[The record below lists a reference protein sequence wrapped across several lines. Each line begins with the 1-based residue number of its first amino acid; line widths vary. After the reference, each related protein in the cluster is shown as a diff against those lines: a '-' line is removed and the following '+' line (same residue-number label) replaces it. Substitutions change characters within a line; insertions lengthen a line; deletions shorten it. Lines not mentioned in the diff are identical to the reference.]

1 MNKDA
6 FMDYFFGRKEE
17 TNGYSRLEGVWIEAD
32 TLEFAIYKFAYA
44 EDDIYKYLSDYSLS
58 EYNYDLRKYVLKDGC
73 YDKAEINIYAKTN
86 KDSESEL
93 VKTIKISE
101 LENFNF
107 DDIEKKLASKG
118 QKADSQEIALVKE
131 DTIKIYAENLPQEFK
146 EGKIKTV
153 KDFNNCRTEI
163 EKKMLELEKQ
173 KQELE
178 SQIAEMEKWLK
189 GKYRVICA
197 YETYLGTKEEIVE
210 LIGEGKTSN
219 EPIHLYQAVRFMDEE
234 YGIVNLEKIT
244 ETTYVEMDAFDYK
257 NIDLFDKW
265 ITENYKMFI
274 PSERGIVMWRIKRL
288 RKDYGDTWENMV
300 CNGYNANCYFL
311 IRNGERLYRI
321 FSDVAS
327 KDDTMFPTEQQSLIA
342 GRKWSTSKEFDQES
356 FMENTLPWKYIL
368 VAIQGILDRTNIL
381 GTDCQFKTNLI
392 CGLFDKEKIVLVRD
406 KERKDL
412 IGDDTMP
419 SWSNYLKEN
428 RNKTKIG
435 DRIIITDLWG
445 SKNYYVGHTD
455 DISFICD
462 HNIGWRRRWVGI
474 PNRSKVYEIKD
485 YDEKKD
491 KYKILYFEERW
502 FDDIKKKR
510 TAIWLDK
517 TEFFNLS
524 QTTEKDL
531 KYYLNDRREREN
543 YLDMLPKVKLAY
555 KYFKTKAYEREDY
568 FKEHFAEE

>member
-1 MNKDA
+1 
-6 FMDYFFGRKEE
+6 MDYFFGRKEE

-32 TLEFAIYKFAYA
+32 TLEFAIYKFAYT

-58 EYNYDLRKYVLKDGC
+58 EYNYELRKYVLKDGC
-73 YDKAEINIYAKTN
+73 YDKAEINIYTKTG
-86 KDSESEL
+86 KDSELEL

-107 DDIEKKLASKG
+107 DDIEKKLSSKG

-131 DTIKIYAENLPQEFK
+131 DTVKVYAENLPQEFK

-153 KDFNNCRTEI
+153 KDFNNCRTEL

-173 KQELE
+173 KQELK

-234 YGIVNLEKIT
+234 YGIVNLEKIK

-274 PSERGIVMWRIKRL
+274 PAERGIVMWRIRRL
-288 RKDYGDTWENMV
+288 KKDYGDTWENMV

-311 IRNGERLYRI
+311 IRNGERLYRV
-321 FSDVAS
+321 FSDVSS
-327 KDDTMFPTEQQSLIA
+327 KDDTMFPTEQQSLAA

-392 CGLFDKEKIVLVRD
+392 CGLFDKDKIVLVRD

-412 IGDDTMP
+412 IGDGTMP
-419 SWSNYLKEN
+419 SWHDYLKEN

-445 SKNYYVGHTD
+445 SKNSYIGSTD

-462 HNIGWRRRWVGI
+462 HDMGWRRKWVGI
-474 PNRSKVYEIKD
+474 PKRNKVYEIKD
-485 YDEKKD
+485 YNEKKD
-491 KYKILYFEERW
+491 KYKILYFEEMW
-502 FDDIKKKR
+502 CDDVKKKR

-568 FKEHFAEE
+568 FKEHFAE

>member
-1 MNKDA
+1 
-6 FMDYFFGRKEE
+6 MDYFFGRKEE

-58 EYNYDLRKYVLKDGC
+58 EYNYELRKYVLKDGC
-73 YDKAEINIYAKTN
+73 YDKAEINIYTKTG
-86 KDSESEL
+86 KDSELEL

-107 DDIEKKLASKG
+107 DDVEKKLSSKG

-131 DTIKIYAENLPQEFK
+131 DTVKVYAENLPQEFK

-153 KDFNNCRTEI
+153 KDFNNCRTEL
-163 EKKMLELEKQ
+163 EKKILELEKQ

-178 SQIAEMEKWLK
+178 SQITEMEKWLK

-234 YGIVNLEKIT
+234 YGIVNLEKIK

-274 PSERGIVMWRIKRL
+274 PSERGIVMWRIRRL
-288 RKDYGDTWENMV
+288 NKDYGDTWENMV

-321 FSDVAS
+321 FSDVSS
-327 KDDTMFPTEQQSLIA
+327 KEDTMFPTKEQNIQA

-419 SWSNYLKEN
+419 SWYDYLKEN

-445 SKNYYVGHTD
+445 SKNYYIGHTD

-474 PNRSKVYEIKD
+474 PDRSKVYEIKD

-502 FDDIKKKR
+502 SDDIKKKR
-510 TAIWLDK
+510 TAIWLNKD
-517 TEFFNLS
+517 EFFNIS

-543 YLDMLPKVKLAY
+543 YLDMLPKIKLAY

-568 FKEHFAEE
+568 FREHFADD

>member
-1 MNKDA
+1 
-6 FMDYFFGRKEE
+6 MDYFFGRKEE

-58 EYNYDLRKYVLKDGC
+58 EYNYELSKYVLKDGC

-86 KDSESEL
+86 KDSKPKF
-93 VKTIKISE
+93 VKTVKISE

-118 QKADSQEIALVKE
+118 QKADSQEIALLKE
-131 DTIKIYAENLPQEFK
+131 DTVKVYAENLPQEFK

-153 KDFNNCRTEI
+153 KDFNNCRTEL

-173 KQELE
+173 KQELK

-210 LIGEGKTSN
+210 LIGKGKTSN

-311 IRNGERLYRI
+311 IRNGERLYRV
-321 FSDVAS
+321 FSDVSS
-327 KDDTMFPTEQQSLIA
+327 KDDTMFPTKEQNIQA

-381 GTDCQFKTNLI
+381 GTDCQFKTNLL

-412 IGDDTMP
+412 IGDNTMP

-445 SKNYYVGHTD
+445 SKNYYIGHTD

-524 QTTEKDL
+524 QTTEEDL

-568 FKEHFAEE
+568 FKEHFAE

>member
-1 MNKDA
+1 
-6 FMDYFFGRKEE
+6 MDYFFGRKEE

-58 EYNYDLRKYVLKDGC
+58 EYNYELRKYVLKDGC
-73 YDKAEINIYAKTN
+73 YDKAEINIYAKTD

-107 DDIEKKLASKG
+107 DDVEKKLSSKG

-131 DTIKIYAENLPQEFK
+131 DTVKIYAENLPQEFK

-153 KDFNNCRTEI
+153 KDFNNCRTEL
-163 EKKMLELEKQ
+163 EKKILELEKQ

-178 SQIAEMEKWLK
+178 SQITEMEKWLK

-234 YGIVNLEKIT
+234 YGIVNLEKIK

-274 PSERGIVMWRIKRL
+274 PSERGIVMWRIRRL
-288 RKDYGDTWENMV
+288 NKDYGDTWENMV

-311 IRNGERLYRI
+311 IRNGERVYRV
-321 FSDVAS
+321 FSDISS
-327 KDDTMFPTEQQSLIA
+327 KDDTMFPTKEQNIQA

-392 CGLFDKEKIVLVRD
+392 CGLFDKDKIVLVRD

-412 IGDDTMP
+412 IGDSTMP

-455 DISFICD
+455 DISFICE

-502 FDDIKKKR
+502 SDDIKKKR
-510 TAIWLDK
+510 TAIWLNKD
-517 TEFFNLS
+517 EFFNIS

-543 YLDMLPKVKLAY
+543 YLDMLPKIKLAY

-568 FKEHFAEE
+568 FREHFADD

>member
-1 MNKDA
+1 
-6 FMDYFFGRKEE
+6 MDYFFGRKEE

-58 EYNYDLRKYVLKDGC
+58 EYNYELRKYVLKDGC
-73 YDKAEINIYAKTN
+73 YDKAEINIYAKTD

-107 DDIEKKLASKG
+107 DDIEKKLSSKG

-131 DTIKIYAENLPQEFK
+131 DTVKIYAENLPQEFK

-153 KDFNNCRTEI
+153 KDFNNCRTEL
-163 EKKMLELEKQ
+163 EKKILELEKQ

-178 SQIAEMEKWLK
+178 SQITEMEKWLK

-274 PSERGIVMWRIKRL
+274 PSERGIVMWRIRRL
-288 RKDYGDTWENMV
+288 NKDYGDTWENMV

-311 IRNGERLYRI
+311 IRNGERLYRV
-321 FSDVAS
+321 FSDVSS
-327 KDDTMFPTEQQSLIA
+327 KEDTMFPTEQQSLVA

-412 IGDDTMP
+412 IGDGTMP
-419 SWSNYLKEN
+419 SWYDYLKEN

-445 SKNYYVGHTD
+445 SKNYYIGHTD

-474 PNRSKVYEIKD
+474 PDRSKVYEIKD

-502 FDDIKKKR
+502 SDDIKKKR
-510 TAIWLDK
+510 TAIWLNKD
-517 TEFFNLS
+517 EFFNIS

-543 YLDMLPKVKLAY
+543 YLDMLPKIKLAY

-568 FKEHFAEE
+568 FREHFADD

>member
-1 MNKDA
+1 MN
-6 FMDYFFGRKEE
+6 YFFGRKEE
-17 TNGYSRLEGVWIEAD
+17 TNGYPRFEGVYIEAD
-32 TLEFAIYKFAYA
+32 TLEFAIYKFAYT
-44 EDDIYKYLSDYSLS
+44 EDNIYKYLSDYSLL
-58 EYNYDLRKYVLKDGC
+58 EYNSDLNKYFIKDGC
-73 YDKAEINIYAKTN
+73 YDKAEINVYVDIKEDT
-86 KDSESEL
+86 KL
-93 VKTIKISE
+93 VKTIKVSE

-107 DDIEKKLASKG
+107 DDVEKELSSKG
-118 QKADSQEIALVKE
+118 QKTDSQEIALLKD
-131 DTIKIYAENLPQEFK
+131 DTVKIYAENLPQEFK

-153 KDFNNCRTEI
+153 KDFNSCRTEI

-173 KQELE
+173 KQELKL
-178 SQIAEMEKWLK
+178 QIAEMEKWLK

-197 YETYLGTKEEIVE
+197 YETYLGTKEEVVE

-244 ETTYVEMDAFDYK
+244 ETTYVEMEDFDYK

-274 PSERGIVMWRIKRL
+274 PSERGIVMWRIKR
-288 RKDYGDTWENMV
+288 RGKDYGDRWENMV

-321 FSDVAS
+321 FSDVES
-327 KDDTMFPTEQQSLIA
+327 KNDTMFPTEQQSIEA
-342 GRKWSTSKEFDQES
+342 GRKWYRDEGFDRET
-356 FMENTLPWKYIL
+356 FEENTLPWKYIL
-368 VAIQGILDRTNIL
+368 IAIQGILDRTNIL

-392 CGLFDKEKIVLVRD
+392 CGLYDKEKIILVRD

-419 SWSNYLKEN
+419 SWNNYLQEN
-428 RNKTKIG
+428 RDKTKIG

-445 SKNYYVGHTD
+445 SKSRYGRDTD
-455 DISFICD
+455 DADFIYEHHMD
-462 HNIGWRRRWVGI
+462 WRRRWVGI
-474 PNRSKVYEIKD
+474 PSRSKVYEVKD
-485 YDEKKD
+485 YNEDWG
-491 KYKILYFEERW
+491 YKILYFEERW
-502 FDDIKKKR
+502 FDDTKKKR

-517 TEFFNLS
+517 TEFFNIS

-531 KYYLNDRREREN
+531 KYYLNDRREREK
-543 YLDMLPKVKLAY
+543 YLDMLPKIKLAY

-568 FKEHFAEE
+568 FKEHFTDD

>member
-1 MNKDA
+1 
-6 FMDYFFGRKEE
+6 MDYFFGRKEE

-58 EYNYDLRKYVLKDGC
+58 EYNYELRKYVLKDGC
-73 YDKAEINIYAKTN
+73 YGKAEINIYAKTD
-86 KDSESEL
+86 KDSELEL
-93 VKTIKISE
+93 VKTVKLSE

-107 DDIEKKLASKG
+107 DSIEKKLSSKG

-131 DTIKIYAENLPQEFK
+131 DTVKVYAENLPQEFK

-173 KQELE
+173 KQELK

-311 IRNGERLYRI
+311 IRNGERLYRV
-321 FSDVAS
+321 FSDVSS
-327 KDDTMFPTEQQSLIA
+327 KDDTMFPTEQQSLMA

-381 GTDCQFKTNLI
+381 GTDCQFKTNLLR
-392 CGLFDKEKIVLVRD
+392 GLFDKEKIVLVRD

-412 IGDDTMP
+412 IGDNTMP

-524 QTTEKDL
+524 QTTEEDL

-568 FKEHFAEE
+568 FREHFMDD

>member
-1 MNKDA
+1 
-6 FMDYFFGRKEE
+6 MDYFFGRKEE

-58 EYNYDLRKYVLKDGC
+58 EYNYELRKYVLKDGC
-73 YDKAEINIYAKTN
+73 YDKAEINIYTKTG
-86 KDSESEL
+86 KDSELEL

-107 DDIEKKLASKG
+107 DDIEKKLSSKG

-131 DTIKIYAENLPQEFK
+131 DTVKVYAENLPQEFK

-153 KDFNNCRTEI
+153 KDFNNCRTEL

-234 YGIVNLEKIT
+234 YGIVNLEKIK

-311 IRNGERLYRI
+311 IRNGERLYRV

-327 KDDTMFPTEQQSLIA
+327 KDDTMFPTEQQSLEA

-412 IGDDTMP
+412 IGDNTMP
-419 SWSNYLKEN
+419 SWYDYLKEN

-474 PNRSKVYEIKD
+474 PDRSKVYEIKD

-502 FDDIKKKR
+502 SDDIKKKR
-510 TAIWLDK
+510 TAIWLNKD
-517 TEFFNLS
+517 EFFNIS

-568 FKEHFAEE
+568 FREHFMDD

>member
-1 MNKDA
+1 
-6 FMDYFFGRKEE
+6 MDYFFGRKEE

-58 EYNYDLRKYVLKDGC
+58 EYNYELRKYVLKDGC
-73 YDKAEINIYAKTN
+73 YDKAEINIYAKTD

-107 DDIEKKLASKG
+107 DDIEKKLSSKG

-131 DTIKIYAENLPQEFK
+131 DTVKVYAENLPQEFK

-153 KDFNNCRTEI
+153 KDFNNCRTEL

-311 IRNGERLYRI
+311 IRNGERLYRV
-321 FSDVAS
+321 FSDVSS
-327 KDDTMFPTEQQSLIA
+327 KDDTMFPTKEQNIQA

-412 IGDDTMP
+412 IGDNTMP
-419 SWSNYLKEN
+419 SWYDYLKEN

-474 PNRSKVYEIKD
+474 PDRSKVYEIKD

-502 FDDIKKKR
+502 SDDTKKKR
-510 TAIWLDK
+510 TAIWLNKD
-517 TEFFNLS
+517 EFFNLS
-524 QTTEKDL
+524 QTTEEDL

-568 FKEHFAEE
+568 FREHFAEE

>member
-6 FMDYFFGRKEE
+6 LMDYFFGRKEE

-44 EDDIYKYLSDYSLS
+44 EDDIYKYLSDHSLS
-58 EYNYDLRKYVLKDGC
+58 EYNYELRKYVLKDGC

-86 KDSESEL
+86 KDSEPKF
-93 VKTIKISE
+93 VKTVKISE

-131 DTIKIYAENLPQEFK
+131 DTVKIYAENLPQEFK

-153 KDFNNCRTEI
+153 KDFNNCRAEI

-210 LIGEGKTSN
+210 LIGKGKTSN

-321 FSDVAS
+321 FSDVSS
-327 KDDTMFPTEQQSLIA
+327 KDDTMFPTEQQSLAA

-392 CGLFDKEKIVLVRD
+392 CGLFDKDKIVLVRD

-412 IGDDTMP
+412 IGDNTMP
-419 SWSNYLKEN
+419 SWYDYLKEN

-445 SKNYYVGHTD
+445 SKNYYIGHTD

-568 FKEHFAEE
+568 FREHFAE

>member
-1 MNKDA
+1 MN
-6 FMDYFFGRKEE
+6 YFFGRKEE

-58 EYNYDLRKYVLKDGC
+58 EYNYELLKYVLKDGC
-73 YDKAEINIYAKTN
+73 YEKAKINIYIKTEEDY
-86 KDSESEL
+86 KL

-107 DDIEKKLASKG
+107 DDIEKKLSSKG

-131 DTIKIYAENLPQEFK
+131 DTVKVYAENLPQEFK

-153 KDFNNCRTEI
+153 KDFNNCRTEL
-163 EKKMLELEKQ
+163 EKKMLELETQ

-311 IRNGERLYRI
+311 IRNGERLYRV
-321 FSDVAS
+321 FSDVSS
-327 KDDTMFPTEQQSLIA
+327 KDDTMFPTKEQNIQA

-392 CGLFDKEKIVLVRD
+392 CGLFDKDKIVLVRD

-419 SWSNYLKEN
+419 SWYDYLKEN

-435 DRIIITDLWG
+435 DRILITDLWG

-502 FDDIKKKR
+502 FDDTKKKR
-510 TAIWLDK
+510 TAIWLNKD
-517 TEFFNLS
+517 EFFNIS
-524 QTTEKDL
+524 QTTEEDL

-543 YLDMLPKVKLAY
+543 YLDMLPKIKLAY

-568 FKEHFAEE
+568 FREHFMDD

>member
-1 MNKDA
+1 
-6 FMDYFFGRKEE
+6 MDYFFGRKEE

-58 EYNYDLRKYVLKDGC
+58 EYNYELRKYVLKDGC
-73 YDKAEINIYAKTN
+73 YEKAEINIYTKTEEDY
-86 KDSESEL
+86 KL

-107 DDIEKKLASKG
+107 DDIEKKLSSKG

-131 DTIKIYAENLPQEFK
+131 DTVKVYAENLPQEFK

-153 KDFNNCRTEI
+153 KDFNNCRTEL

-178 SQIAEMEKWLK
+178 SQITEMEKWLK

-274 PSERGIVMWRIKRL
+274 PSERGIVMWRIRRL
-288 RKDYGDTWENMV
+288 NKDYGDTWENMV

-311 IRNGERLYRI
+311 IRNGERLYRV
-321 FSDVAS
+321 FSDVSS
-327 KDDTMFPTEQQSLIA
+327 KEDTMFPTKEQNIQA

-392 CGLFDKEKIVLVRD
+392 CGLFDKDKIVLVRD

-412 IGDDTMP
+412 IGDSTMP

-455 DISFICD
+455 DISFICE

-502 FDDIKKKR
+502 SDDTKKKR
-510 TAIWLDK
+510 TAIWLNKD
-517 TEFFNLS
+517 EFFNIS
-524 QTTEKDL
+524 QTTEEDL

-568 FKEHFAEE
+568 FREHFADD

>member
-1 MNKDA
+1 MNKEA
-6 FMDYFFGRKEE
+6 LMDYFFGRKEE

-58 EYNYDLRKYVLKDGC
+58 EYNYELRKYVLKDGC
-73 YDKAEINIYAKTN
+73 YDKAEINIYAKTD

-107 DDIEKKLASKG
+107 DDVEKKLSSKG

-131 DTIKIYAENLPQEFK
+131 DTVKIYAENLPQEFK

-153 KDFNNCRTEI
+153 KDFNNCRTEL
-163 EKKMLELEKQ
+163 EKKILELEKQ

-178 SQIAEMEKWLK
+178 SQITEMEKWLK

-234 YGIVNLEKIT
+234 YGIVNLEKIK

-311 IRNGERLYRI
+311 IRNGERLYRV
-321 FSDVAS
+321 FSDVSS
-327 KDDTMFPTEQQSLIA
+327 KEDTMFPTKEQNIQA

-419 SWSNYLKEN
+419 SWYDYLKEN

-445 SKNYYVGHTD
+445 SKNYYIGHTD

-474 PNRSKVYEIKD
+474 PDRSKVYEIKD

-502 FDDIKKKR
+502 SDDIKKKR
-510 TAIWLDK
+510 TAIWLNKD
-517 TEFFNLS
+517 EFFNIS

-543 YLDMLPKVKLAY
+543 YLDMLPKIKLAY

-568 FKEHFAEE
+568 FREHFADD

>member
-1 MNKDA
+1 
-6 FMDYFFGRKEE
+6 MDYFFGRKEE
-17 TNGYSRLEGVWIEAD
+17 TNGYSRLEGVWIKAD
-32 TLEFAIYKFAYA
+32 TLELAIYKFAYA

-58 EYNYDLRKYVLKDGC
+58 EYNYELRKYVLKDGC
-73 YDKAEINIYAKTN
+73 YDKAKINIYIKTD
-86 KDSESEL
+86 KDSELEL

-107 DDIEKKLASKG
+107 DDIEKKLSSKG
-118 QKADSQEIALVKE
+118 QKTDSQEIALVKE
-131 DTIKIYAENLPQEFK
+131 DTVKVYAENLPQEFK

-153 KDFNNCRTEI
+153 KDFNNCRTEL

-178 SQIAEMEKWLK
+178 SQIAEMKKWLK

-234 YGIVNLEKIT
+234 YGIVNLEKIK

-327 KDDTMFPTEQQSLIA
+327 KDDTMFPTEQQSLEA

-392 CGLFDKEKIVLVRD
+392 CGLFDKDKIVLVRD

-412 IGDDTMP
+412 IGDNTMP
-419 SWSNYLKEN
+419 SWYDYLKEN

-445 SKNYYVGHTD
+445 SKNYYIGHTD
-455 DISFICD
+455 DISFICE
-462 HNIGWRRRWVGI
+462 HNMGWRRRWVGI

-502 FDDIKKKR
+502 SDDIKKKR
-510 TAIWLDK
+510 TAIWLNKD
-517 TEFFNLS
+517 EFFNIS
-524 QTTEKDL
+524 QTTEEDL

-543 YLDMLPKVKLAY
+543 YLSMLPIVKLAY

-568 FKEHFAEE
+568 FKEHFMDD

>member
-1 MNKDA
+1 MN
-6 FMDYFFGRKEE
+6 YFFGRKEE
-17 TNGYSRLEGVWIEAD
+17 TNGYPRFEGVYIEAD
-32 TLEFAIYKFAYA
+32 TLEFAIYKFAYT
-44 EDDIYKYLSDYSLS
+44 EDNIYKYLSDYSLL
-58 EYNYDLRKYVLKDGC
+58 EYNSDLNKYFIKDGC
-73 YDKAEINIYAKTN
+73 YDKAEINVYVDIKEDT
-86 KDSESEL
+86 KL
-93 VKTIKISE
+93 VKTIKVSE

-107 DDIEKKLASKG
+107 DDVEKELSSKG
-118 QKADSQEIALVKE
+118 QKTDSQEIALLKD
-131 DTIKIYAENLPQEFK
+131 DTVKIYAENLPQEFK

-153 KDFNNCRTEI
+153 KDFNSCRTEI

-173 KQELE
+173 KQELKL
-178 SQIAEMEKWLK
+178 QIAEMEKWLK

-197 YETYLGTKEEIVE
+197 YETYLGTKEEVVE

-244 ETTYVEMDAFDYK
+244 ETTYVEMEDFDYK

-265 ITENYKMFI
+265 ITENYRMFI
-274 PSERGIVMWRIKRL
+274 PSERGIVMWRIKR
-288 RKDYGDTWENMV
+288 RGKDYGDRWENMV

-321 FSDVAS
+321 FSDVES
-327 KDDTMFPTEQQSLIA
+327 KNDTMFPTEQQSIEA
-342 GRKWSTSKEFDQES
+342 GRKWYRDEGFDRET
-356 FMENTLPWKYIL
+356 FEENTLPWKYIL
-368 VAIQGILDRTNIL
+368 IAIQGILDRTNIL

-392 CGLFDKEKIVLVRD
+392 CGLYDKEKIILVRD

-419 SWSNYLKEN
+419 SWNNYLQEN
-428 RNKTKIG
+428 RDKTKIG

-445 SKNYYVGHTD
+445 SKSRYGRDTD
-455 DISFICD
+455 DADFIYEHHMD
-462 HNIGWRRRWVGI
+462 WRRRWVGI
-474 PNRSKVYEIKD
+474 PSRSKVYEVKD
-485 YDEKKD
+485 YNEDWG
-491 KYKILYFEERW
+491 YKILYFEERW
-502 FDDIKKKR
+502 FDDTKKKR

-517 TEFFNLS
+517 TEFFNIS

-531 KYYLNDRREREN
+531 KYYLNDRREREK
-543 YLDMLPKVKLAY
+543 YLDMLPKIKLAY

-568 FKEHFAEE
+568 FKEHFTDD

>member
-1 MNKDA
+1 MN
-6 FMDYFFGRKEE
+6 YCFGRKEE
-17 TNGYSRLEGVWIEAD
+17 TNGYSRLNGVWIEAD
-32 TLEFAIYKFAYA
+32 TLEFAIYKFAYT
-44 EDDIYKYLSDYSLS
+44 EDNIYKYISDYSLS
-58 EYNYDLRKYVLKDGC
+58 EYNYTLNKYVIKDGC
-73 YDKAEINIYAKTN
+73 YDKAEINIYAETN
-86 KDSESEL
+86 EDSESEL

-107 DDIEKKLASKG
+107 DDVEKELSSKG
-118 QKADSQEIALVKE
+118 QKANSQEIALMNDDSINV
-131 DTIKIYAENLPQEFK
+131 YAENLPQEFK

-173 KQELE
+173 KQELN

-197 YETYLGTKEEIVE
+197 YETYLGTKEEVVE

-244 ETTYVEMDAFDYK
+244 ETTWVERKSFDYK

-274 PSERGIVMWRIKRL
+274 PSERGIVMWRIKR
-288 RKDYGDTWENMV
+288 RGKDYGDKWENMV
-300 CNGYNANCYFL
+300 CNNYNANCYFL

-327 KDDTMFPTEQQSLIA
+327 KDDTMFPTEEQNIEA
-342 GRKWSTSKEFDQES
+342 GKKWSMDEEFDRET
-356 FMENTLPWKYIL
+356 FEENILPWKYIL
-368 VAIQGILDRTNIL
+368 IAIQGILDRTNIL

-412 IGDDTMP
+412 IGDATMP
-419 SWSNYLKEN
+419 RWKDYLQEN
-428 RNKTKIG
+428 RDKTKIG

-445 SKNYYVGHTD
+445 SKNYYSGKTD
-455 DISFICD
+455 DVDFIYEHHMD
-462 HNIGWRRRWVGI
+462 WRRRWVGI
-474 PNRSKVYEIKD
+474 PKRSKVYEIKD
-485 YDEKKD
+485 YDESWG
-491 KYKILYFEERW
+491 YKILYFEERYYG
-502 FDDIKKKR
+502 DAKKKR
-510 TAIWLDK
+510 TAFWLDK
-517 TEFFNLS
+517 TEFFNIS

-543 YLDMLPKVKLAY
+543 YLDMLPKIKLAY

-568 FKEHFAEE
+568 FREHFMDD

>member
-1 MNKDA
+1 
-6 FMDYFFGRKEE
+6 MDYFFGRKEE

-32 TLEFAIYKFAYA
+32 TLEFAIYKFVYS

-58 EYNYDLRKYVLKDGC
+58 EYNYELRKYVLKDGC
-73 YDKAEINIYAKTN
+73 YDKAEINIYVKTEEDY
-86 KDSESEL
+86 KL

-107 DDIEKKLASKG
+107 DDVEKKLSSKG

-131 DTIKIYAENLPQEFK
+131 DTVKVYAENLPQEFK

-153 KDFNNCRTEI
+153 KDFNNCRTEL

-300 CNGYNANCYFL
+300 CNGYNTNCYFL

-327 KDDTMFPTEQQSLIA
+327 KDDTMFPTEQQSLVA

-412 IGDDTMP
+412 IGDNTMP

-502 FDDIKKKR
+502 SDDIKKKR

-568 FKEHFAEE
+568 FKEHFAE

>member
-1 MNKDA
+1 
-6 FMDYFFGRKEE
+6 MDYFFGRKEE
-17 TNGYSRLEGVWIEAD
+17 TNGYSRLKGVWIEAD
-32 TLEFAIYKFAYA
+32 TLEFAIYKFAYT

-58 EYNYDLRKYVLKDGC
+58 EYNYDLHRYIIKDGY
-73 YDKAEINIYAKTN
+73 YDKAEINIYVKTN
-86 KDSESEL
+86 EDSESEF
-93 VKTIKISE
+93 VKTIKVSE

-107 DDIEKKLASKG
+107 DDIEKKLSSKG
-118 QKADSQEIALVKE
+118 QKADSQEIALMND
-131 DTIKIYAENLPQEFK
+131 DTIKVYAENLPQEFK

-153 KDFNNCRTEI
+153 KDFNNCKTEI

-173 KQELE
+173 KQELK

-197 YETYLGTKEEIVE
+197 YETYLGTKEEVVE

-234 YGIVNLEKIT
+234 YGIVNLEQIT
-244 ETTYVEMDAFDYK
+244 KTDYVKNDDFDYK
-257 NIDLFDKW
+257 NIDLFDDW
-265 ITENYKMFI
+265 ITKNYKMFI
-274 PSERGIVMWRIKRL
+274 PSERGIIMWRIKR
-288 RKDYGDTWENMV
+288 RGKDYGDKWENII

-327 KDDTMFPTEQQSLIA
+327 KDDTMFPTEAQSLQA
-342 GRKWSTSKEFDQES
+342 GKKWSTSKEFDQES

-368 VAIQGILDRTNIL
+368 IAIQGILDRTDIL

-392 CGLFDKEKIVLVRD
+392 CGFFDKEKIVLVRD
-406 KERKDL
+406 KERKDV
-412 IGDDTMP
+412 IGDNTMP
-419 SWSNYLKEN
+419 SWYNYLKEN
-428 RNKTKIG
+428 RNKTKVG

-445 SKNYYVGHTD
+445 SKRNYSGTTD
-455 DISFICD
+455 DIDFICEHD
-462 HNIGWRRRWVGI
+462 MDWRRRWVGI

-485 YDEKKD
+485 YNEKKD
-491 KYKILYFEERW
+491 KYKILYFEERY
-502 FDDIKKKR
+502 FGDTKRKR
-510 TAIWLDK
+510 TAIWLNKD
-517 TEFFNLS
+517 EFFNIS

-531 KYYLNDRREREN
+531 KYYLNDRREREK
-543 YLDMLPKVKLAY
+543 YLDMLPKIKLAY

-568 FKEHFAEE
+568 FKEHFMDD

>member
-1 MNKDA
+1 
-6 FMDYFFGRKEE
+6 MDYFFGRKEE

-58 EYNYDLRKYVLKDGC
+58 EYNYELRKYVLKDGC
-73 YDKAEINIYAKTN
+73 YDKAEINIYAKTD

-93 VKTIKISE
+93 VKTIKVSE

-107 DDIEKKLASKG
+107 DDVEKKLSSKG

-131 DTIKIYAENLPQEFK
+131 DTVKIYAENLPQEFK

-153 KDFNNCRTEI
+153 KDFNNCRTEL
-163 EKKMLELEKQ
+163 EKKILELEKQ

-178 SQIAEMEKWLK
+178 SQITEMEKWLK

-311 IRNGERLYRI
+311 IRNGERLYRV
-321 FSDVAS
+321 FSDVSS
-327 KDDTMFPTEQQSLIA
+327 KEDTMFPTKEQNIQA

-412 IGDDTMP
+412 IGDNTMP
-419 SWSNYLKEN
+419 SWYDYLKEN

-445 SKNYYVGHTD
+445 SKNYYIGHTD

-474 PNRSKVYEIKD
+474 PDRSKVYEIKD

-502 FDDIKKKR
+502 SDDIKKKR
-510 TAIWLDK
+510 TAIWLNKD
-517 TEFFNLS
+517 EFFNIS

-568 FKEHFAEE
+568 FREHFADD

>member
-1 MNKDA
+1 
-6 FMDYFFGRKEE
+6 MDYFFGRKEE

-58 EYNYDLRKYVLKDGC
+58 EYNYELRKYVLKDGC

-86 KDSESEL
+86 KDSEPKF
-93 VKTIKISE
+93 VKTVKISE

-118 QKADSQEIALVKE
+118 QKADSQEIALIKE

-288 RKDYGDTWENMV
+288 NKDYGDTWENMV

-321 FSDVAS
+321 FSNVAS

-342 GRKWSTSKEFDQES
+342 GRKWFTSKEFDQES

-445 SKNYYVGHTD
+445 SKNYYIGHTD

-502 FDDIKKKR
+502 SDDIKKKR

-524 QTTEKDL
+524 QTTEEDL

-568 FKEHFAEE
+568 FREHFAEE

>member
-1 MNKDA
+1 
-6 FMDYFFGRKEE
+6 MDYFFGRKEE
-17 TNGYSRLEGVWIEAD
+17 TNGYSRLEGVWIKAD

-58 EYNYDLRKYVLKDGC
+58 EYNYELRKYVLKDGC
-73 YDKAEINIYAKTN
+73 YDKAKINIYIKTEEDY
-86 KDSESEL
+86 KL

-107 DDIEKKLASKG
+107 DDVEKKLSSKG

-131 DTIKIYAENLPQEFK
+131 DTVKVYAENLPQEFK

-163 EKKMLELEKQ
+163 EKKILELEKQ
-173 KQELE
+173 KQELN

-234 YGIVNLEKIT
+234 YGIVNLEKIK

-274 PSERGIVMWRIKRL
+274 PSERGIVMWRIRRL
-288 RKDYGDTWENMV
+288 NKDYGDTWENMV

-311 IRNGERLYRI
+311 IRNGERLYRV
-321 FSDVAS
+321 FSNVSS
-327 KDDTMFPTEQQSLIA
+327 KEDTMFPTEQQSLVA

-412 IGDDTMP
+412 IGDNTMP
-419 SWSNYLKEN
+419 SWYDYLKEN

-474 PNRSKVYEIKD
+474 PDRSKVYEIKD

-502 FDDIKKKR
+502 SDDTKKKR
-510 TAIWLDK
+510 TAIWLNKD
-517 TEFFNLS
+517 EFFNIS

-543 YLDMLPKVKLAY
+543 YLDMLPKIKLAY

-568 FKEHFAEE
+568 FKEHFMDD

>member
-1 MNKDA
+1 
-6 FMDYFFGRKEE
+6 MDYFFGRKEE
-17 TNGYSRLEGVWIEAD
+17 TNGYSRYEGVWIEAD
-32 TLEFAIYKFAYA
+32 TLDFAIYKFAYT
-44 EDDIYKYLSDYSLS
+44 ENNIYKYLSDYSLS
-58 EYNYDLRKYVLKDGC
+58 EYNSDLNRYVIKDGC
-73 YDKAEINIYAKTN
+73 YDKAEINVYAKTN
-86 KDSESEL
+86 EGSESEL
-93 VKTIKISE
+93 VKTIKVSE

-107 DDIEKKLASKG
+107 DDVEKKLSSKG
-118 QKADSQEIALVKE
+118 QKADSQEIALMND
-131 DTIKIYAENLPQEFK
+131 DTIKVYTENLPQEFK

-153 KDFNNCRTEI
+153 KDFNSCRTEI
-163 EKKMLELEKQ
+163 EKKMIELEKQ
-173 KQELE
+173 KQELKL
-178 SQIAEMEKWLK
+178 QIAEMEKWLK

-197 YETYLGTKEEIVE
+197 YETYLGTKEEVVE
-210 LIGEGKTSN
+210 LIGEGKTSD

-244 ETTYVEMDAFDYK
+244 ETTYVEMDDFDYK

-265 ITENYKMFI
+265 IVENYKMFI
-274 PSERGIVMWRIKRL
+274 PSERGIVMWRIKRR
-288 RKDYGDTWENMV
+288 RKDYGDKWENMT

-321 FSDVAS
+321 FSDVTS
-327 KDDTMFPTEQQSLIA
+327 KDDTMFPTEQQSIEA
-342 GRKWSTSKEFDQES
+342 GYKFHGYKENEEFDQEE

-368 VAIQGILDRTNIL
+368 IAIQGILDRTDIL

-392 CGLFDKEKIVLVRD
+392 LGLYDEEKIVLVRD

-419 SWSNYLKEN
+419 SWYNYLKEN

-445 SKNYYVGHTD
+445 SKNYYGRSTD
-455 DISFICD
+455 DSEFIYQHHMD
-462 HNIGWRRRWVGI
+462 WRRKYVGV

-502 FDDIKKKR
+502 YDDIKKKR
-510 TAIWLDK
+510 TAIWLNKD
-517 TEFFNLS
+517 EFFNIS
-524 QTTEKDL
+524 QTTEEDL
-531 KYYLNDRREREN
+531 KYYLNDRREREK
-543 YLDMLPKVKLAY
+543 YLDMLPKIKLAY

-568 FKEHFAEE
+568 FKEHFMDD

>member
-1 MNKDA
+1 MN
-6 FMDYFFGRKEE
+6 YFFGRKEG
-17 TNGYSRLEGVWIEAD
+17 TNGYEKLNGVWIEAD
-32 TLEFAIYKFAYA
+32 TLEFAIYKFAYTK
-44 EDDIYKYLSDYSLS
+44 DNIYKYISDYSLS
-58 EYNYDLRKYVLKDGC
+58 EYNSDLNRYVIKDGC
-73 YDKAEINIYAKTN
+73 YDKAEINIYAETN
-86 KDSESEL
+86 EDSEL

-107 DDIEKKLASKG
+107 DNVEKELSSKG
-118 QKADSQEIALVKE
+118 HKADSQEIALMND
-131 DTIKIYAENLPQEFK
+131 DTIKVYAENLPQEFK

-173 KQELE
+173 KQELK

-197 YETYLGTKEEIVE
+197 YETYLGTKEEVVE

-234 YGIVNLEKIT
+234 YGIVNLEKLT
-244 ETTYVEMDAFDYK
+244 ETTWVERNDFDYK
-257 NIDLFDKW
+257 NVEIFDDW
-265 ITENYKMFI
+265 ISKNYKMFI
-274 PSERGIVMWRIKRL
+274 PAERGIVMWRIKR
-288 RKDYGDTWENMV
+288 RGKDYGDKWENIV

-327 KDDTMFPTEQQSLIA
+327 EDDTMFPTEQQSIEA
-342 GRKWSTSKEFDQES
+342 GKRWSTDEEFDQEE

-368 VAIQGILDRTNIL
+368 IAIQGILDRTDIL

-412 IGDDTMP
+412 IGDATMP
-419 SWSNYLKEN
+419 RWKDYLQEN
-428 RNKTKIG
+428 RDKTKIG

-445 SKNYYVGHTD
+445 SKNYYGNNTD
-455 DISFICD
+455 DSDFIYAHHMD
-462 HNIGWRRRWVGI
+462 WRRRWVGI

-485 YDEKKD
+485 YDED
-491 KYKILYFEERW
+491 WGYKIFYFEERW
-502 FDDIKKKR
+502 SGDIKKKR

-517 TEFFNLS
+517 TEFFNIS

-531 KYYLNDRREREN
+531 EYYLNDRREREN
-543 YLDMLPKVKLAY
+543 YLDMLPKIKLAY

-568 FKEHFAEE
+568 FREHFMDN

>member
-1 MNKDA
+1 
-6 FMDYFFGRKEE
+6 MDYFFGRKEE

-44 EDDIYKYLSDYSLS
+44 EDDIYKYLSDHSLS
-58 EYNYDLRKYVLKDGC
+58 EYNYELRKYVLKDGC

-101 LENFNF
+101 LEDFNF
-107 DDIEKKLASKG
+107 DDIEKKLSSKG
-118 QKADSQEIALVKE
+118 QKADSQEIALLKE
-131 DTIKIYAENLPQEFK
+131 DTVKVYAENLPQEFK

-163 EKKMLELEKQ
+163 EKKMLELEKC

-412 IGDDTMP
+412 IGDNTMP
-419 SWSNYLKEN
+419 SWYDYLKEN

-462 HNIGWRRRWVGI
+462 HHISWRRRWVGI

-502 FDDIKKKR
+502 SDDIKKKR

-524 QTTEKDL
+524 QTTEEDL

-568 FKEHFAEE
+568 FREHFAE

>member
-1 MNKDA
+1 
-6 FMDYFFGRKEE
+6 MDYFFGRKEE

-58 EYNYDLRKYVLKDGC
+58 EYNYELRKYVLKDGC
-73 YDKAEINIYAKTN
+73 YDKAEINIYAKTD
-86 KDSESEL
+86 KDSESEF

-107 DDIEKKLASKG
+107 DDVEKKLSSKG

-131 DTIKIYAENLPQEFK
+131 DTVKVYAENMPQEFK
-146 EGKIKTV
+146 EGKIKTI
-153 KDFNNCRTEI
+153 KDFNNCRTEL

-173 KQELE
+173 KQELK
-178 SQIAEMEKWLK
+178 SQITEMEKWLK

-197 YETYLGTKEEIVE
+197 YETYLGTKEEIIE

-311 IRNGERLYRI
+311 IRNGERLYRV
-321 FSDVAS
+321 FSDISS
-327 KDDTMFPTEQQSLIA
+327 KDDTMFPTKEQNIQA

-419 SWSNYLKEN
+419 SWSTYLKEN

-435 DRIIITDLWG
+435 DRILITDLWG
-445 SKNYYVGHTD
+445 SKNYYIGHTD
-455 DISFICD
+455 DISFICE

-474 PNRSKVYEIKD
+474 PDRSKVYEIKD

-502 FDDIKKKR
+502 CDDIKKKR
-510 TAIWLDK
+510 TAIWLNKD
-517 TEFFNLS
+517 EFFNIS

-543 YLDMLPKVKLAY
+543 YLDMLPKIKLAY

-568 FKEHFAEE
+568 FKEHFMDD

>member
-1 MNKDA
+1 MN
-6 FMDYFFGRKEE
+6 YFFGRKEE
-17 TNGYSRLEGVWIEAD
+17 TNGYPRFEGVYIEAD
-32 TLEFAIYKFAYA
+32 TLEFAIYKFAYT
-44 EDDIYKYLSDYSLS
+44 EDNIYKYLSDYSLS
-58 EYNYDLRKYVLKDGC
+58 EYNSDLNKYIIKDGC
-73 YDKAEINIYAKTN
+73 YDKAEINIYVDTEEDTK
-86 KDSESEL
+86 L
-93 VKTIKISE
+93 VKTIKVSE

-107 DDIEKKLASKG
+107 DDVEKELSSKG
-118 QKADSQEIALVKE
+118 QKADSQEIALLKDDTVKVY
-131 DTIKIYAENLPQEFK
+131 TENLPQEFK

-153 KDFNNCRTEI
+153 KDFNSCRTEI

-173 KQELE
+173 KQELKL
-178 SQIAEMEKWLK
+178 QIAEMEKWLK

-197 YETYLGTKEEIVE
+197 YETYLGTKEEVVE
-210 LIGEGKTSN
+210 LIGKGKTSD

-244 ETTYVEMDAFDYK
+244 ETTWVESDDFDYK
-257 NIDLFDKW
+257 NIDLFDEW

-288 RKDYGDTWENMV
+288 GKDYGDKWENMV

-321 FSDVAS
+321 FSDVES
-327 KDDTMFPTEQQSLIA
+327 KNDTMFPTEQQNIEA
-342 GRKWSTSKEFDQES
+342 GKKWYSDEGFDRET
-356 FMENTLPWKYIL
+356 FEENTLPWKYIL
-368 VAIQGILDRTNIL
+368 IAIQGILDRTNIL

-412 IGDDTMP
+412 IGDNTMP
-419 SWSNYLKEN
+419 SWNDYLREN
-428 RNKTKIG
+428 RNKTKVG

-445 SKNYYVGHTD
+445 SKNHYSGTTD
-455 DISFICD
+455 DVDFICEHD
-462 HNIGWRRRWVGI
+462 MDWRRRWVGV

-485 YDEKKD
+485 YNEKKN

-502 FDDIKKKR
+502 FDDTKKKR
-510 TAIWLDK
+510 TAIWLNKD
-517 TEFFNLS
+517 EFFNIS

-531 KYYLNDRREREN
+531 KYYLNDRREREK
-543 YLDMLPKVKLAY
+543 YLSMIPKIKLAY

-568 FKEHFAEE
+568 FKEHFTDD

>member
-1 MNKDA
+1 
-6 FMDYFFGRKEE
+6 MDYFFGRKEE

-32 TLEFAIYKFAYA
+32 TLEFAIYKFAYT
-44 EDDIYKYLSDYSLS
+44 ENDIYEYLSDYSLS
-58 EYNYDLRKYVLKDGC
+58 EYNSDLHRYIIKDGY
-73 YDKAEINIYAKTN
+73 YDKAEINVYAKTN
-86 KDSESEL
+86 EDSEL

-107 DDIEKKLASKG
+107 DDVEKELSSKG
-118 QKADSQEIALVKE
+118 QKADSQEIALMND
-131 DTIKIYAENLPQEFK
+131 DTIKVYAENLPQEFK

-153 KDFNNCRTEI
+153 KDFNNCKTEI
-163 EKKMLELEKQ
+163 EKKMLELERQ
-173 KQELE
+173 KQELK
-178 SQIAEMEKWLK
+178 SQIAEMEKWLQ

-197 YETYLGTKEEIVE
+197 YETYLGTKEEVVE

-244 ETTYVEMDAFDYK
+244 ETTWVKSDDFDYK

-265 ITENYKMFI
+265 ITKNYKMFI
-274 PSERGIVMWRIKRL
+274 PSERGIVMWRIKRR
-288 RKDYGDTWENMV
+288 RKDYGDKWENMV
-300 CNGYNANCYFL
+300 CNDYNANCYFL

-327 KDDTMFPTEQQSLIA
+327 KDDTMFPTEQQSIEA
-342 GRKWSTSKEFDQES
+342 GYKFHGYKENEEFDQES

-368 VAIQGILDRTNIL
+368 IAIQGILDRTNIL

-392 CGLFDKEKIVLVRD
+392 LGLYDKEKIVLVRD
-406 KERKDL
+406 KERKDV
-412 IGDDTMP
+412 IGDNTMS
-419 SWSNYLKEN
+419 SWYNYLKEN
-428 RNKTKIG
+428 RNKTKVG

-445 SKNYYVGHTD
+445 SKNYYSGATD
-455 DISFICD
+455 DTDFICEHD
-462 HNIGWRRRWVGI
+462 MDWRRRWVGI
-474 PNRSKVYEIKD
+474 PDRSKVYEIKD
-485 YDEKKD
+485 YNEKKD
-491 KYKILYFEERW
+491 KYKILYFEERYYG
-502 FDDIKKKR
+502 DTKKKR
-510 TAIWLDK
+510 TAIWLNKD
-517 TEFFNLS
+517 EFFNIS

-543 YLDMLPKVKLAY
+543 YLDMLPKIKLAY

-568 FKEHFAEE
+568 FREHFTDD

>member
-1 MNKDA
+1 MN
-6 FMDYFFGRKEE
+6 YFFGRKEG
-17 TNGYSRLEGVWIEAD
+17 TNGYEKLNGVWIEAD
-32 TLEFAIYKFAYA
+32 TLEFAIYKFAYTK
-44 EDDIYKYLSDYSLS
+44 DNIYKYISDYSLS
-58 EYNYDLRKYVLKDGC
+58 EYNSDLNRYVIKDGC
-73 YDKAEINIYAKTN
+73 YDKAEINIYAETN
-86 KDSESEL
+86 EDSEL

-107 DDIEKKLASKG
+107 DNVEKELSSKG
-118 QKADSQEIALVKE
+118 HKADSQEIALMND
-131 DTIKIYAENLPQEFK
+131 DTIKVYAENLPQEFK

-173 KQELE
+173 KQELK

-197 YETYLGTKEEIVE
+197 YETYLGTKEEVVE

-234 YGIVNLEKIT
+234 YGIVNLEKLT
-244 ETTYVEMDAFDYK
+244 ETTWVERNDFDYK
-257 NIDLFDKW
+257 NVEIFDDW
-265 ITENYKMFI
+265 ISKNYKMFI
-274 PSERGIVMWRIKRL
+274 PAERGIVMWRIKR
-288 RKDYGDTWENMV
+288 RGKDYGDKWENIV

-327 KDDTMFPTEQQSLIA
+327 EDDTMFPTEQQSIEA
-342 GRKWSTSKEFDQES
+342 GKRWSTDEEFDQEE

-368 VAIQGILDRTNIL
+368 IAIQGILDRTDIL

-412 IGDDTMP
+412 IGDATMP
-419 SWSNYLKEN
+419 RWKDYLQEN
-428 RNKTKIG
+428 RDKTKIG

-445 SKNYYVGHTD
+445 SKNYYGNNTD
-455 DISFICD
+455 DSDFIYAHHMD
-462 HNIGWRRRWVGI
+462 WRRRWVGI

-485 YDEKKD
+485 YDED
-491 KYKILYFEERW
+491 WGYKIFYFEERW
-502 FDDIKKKR
+502 SGDIKKKR
-510 TAIWLDK
+510 TAFWLDK
-517 TEFFNLS
+517 TEFFNIS

-531 KYYLNDRREREN
+531 EYYLNDRREREN
-543 YLDMLPKVKLAY
+543 YLDMLPKIKLAY

-568 FKEHFAEE
+568 FREHFMDN

>member
-1 MNKDA
+1 MN
-6 FMDYFFGRKEE
+6 YFFGRKEE
-17 TNGYSRLEGVWIEAD
+17 TNGYEKLDGVWIEAD
-32 TLEFAIYKFAYA
+32 TLEFAIYKFAYTK
-44 EDDIYKYLSDYSLS
+44 DNIYKYISDYSLS
-58 EYNYDLRKYVLKDGC
+58 EYNSDLNRYVIKDGC
-73 YDKAEINIYAKTN
+73 YDKAEINIYAETN
-86 KDSESEL
+86 EDSEL

-107 DDIEKKLASKG
+107 DNVEKELSSKG
-118 QKADSQEIALVKE
+118 HKADSQEIALMND
-131 DTIKIYAENLPQEFK
+131 DTIKVYAENLPQEFK

-173 KQELE
+173 KQELK

-197 YETYLGTKEEIVE
+197 YETYLGTKEEVVE

-234 YGIVNLEKIT
+234 YGIVNLEKLT
-244 ETTYVEMDAFDYK
+244 ETTWVERNDFDYK
-257 NIDLFDKW
+257 NVEIFDDW
-265 ITENYKMFI
+265 ISKNYKMFI
-274 PSERGIVMWRIKRL
+274 PAERGIVMWRIKR
-288 RKDYGDTWENMV
+288 RGKDYGDKWENMV

-327 KDDTMFPTEQQSLIA
+327 EDDTMFPTEQQSIEA
-342 GRKWSTSKEFDQES
+342 GKRWSTDEEFDQEE

-368 VAIQGILDRTNIL
+368 IAIQGILDRTDIL

-412 IGDDTMP
+412 IGDATMP
-419 SWSNYLKEN
+419 RWKDYLQEN
-428 RNKTKIG
+428 RDKTKIG

-445 SKNYYVGHTD
+445 SKNYYGNNTD
-455 DISFICD
+455 DSDFIYAHHMD
-462 HNIGWRRRWVGI
+462 WRRRWVGI

-485 YDEKKD
+485 YDED
-491 KYKILYFEERW
+491 WGYKIFYFEERW
-502 FDDIKKKR
+502 SGDIKKKR
-510 TAIWLDK
+510 TAFWLDK
-517 TEFFNLS
+517 TEFFNIS

-531 KYYLNDRREREN
+531 EYYLNDRREREN
-543 YLDMLPKVKLAY
+543 YLDMLPKIKLAY

-568 FKEHFAEE
+568 FREHFMDN

>member
-1 MNKDA
+1 
-6 FMDYFFGRKEE
+6 MDYFFGRKEE

-32 TLEFAIYKFAYA
+32 TLEFAVYKFAYA
-44 EDDIYKYLSDYSLS
+44 DNDIYKYLSDYSLS
-58 EYNYDLRKYVLKDGC
+58 EYNYELRKYVLKDGC
-73 YDKAEINIYAKTN
+73 YDKAEINIYTKTG
-86 KDSESEL
+86 KDSELEL

-107 DDIEKKLASKG
+107 DDIEKKLSSKG

-131 DTIKIYAENLPQEFK
+131 DTVKVYAENLPQEFK

-153 KDFNNCRTEI
+153 KDFNNCRTEL
-163 EKKMLELEKQ
+163 EKKILELEKQ

-178 SQIAEMEKWLK
+178 SQITEMEKWLK

-210 LIGEGKTSN
+210 LIGEGKTST

-234 YGIVNLEKIT
+234 YGIVNLEKIK
-244 ETTYVEMDAFDYK
+244 ETTYVEMDAFDYR

-274 PSERGIVMWRIKRL
+274 PAERGIVMWRIRRL
-288 RKDYGDTWENMV
+288 KKDYGDTWENMV

-311 IRNGERLYRI
+311 IRNGERLYRV
-321 FSDVAS
+321 FSDVSS
-327 KDDTMFPTEQQSLIA
+327 KDDTMFPTEQQSLAA

-392 CGLFDKEKIVLVRD
+392 CGLFDKDKIVLVRD

-412 IGDDTMP
+412 IGDGTMP
-419 SWSNYLKEN
+419 SWSTYLKEN

-445 SKNYYVGHTD
+445 SKNSYIGSTD

-462 HNIGWRRRWVGI
+462 HDMGWRRKWVGI
-474 PNRSKVYEIKD
+474 PKRNKVYEIKD
-485 YDEKKD
+485 YNEKKD
-491 KYKILYFEERW
+491 KYKILYFEEMW
-502 FDDIKKKR
+502 CDDVKKKR

-568 FKEHFAEE
+568 FKEHFAE

>member
-107 DDIEKKLASKG
+107 DDVEKKLSSKG

-131 DTIKIYAENLPQEFK
+131 DTVKVYAENLPQEFK

>member
-1 MNKDA
+1 
-6 FMDYFFGRKEE
+6 MDYFFGRKEE

-58 EYNYDLRKYVLKDGC
+58 EYNYELRKYVLKDGY
-73 YDKAEINIYAKTN
+73 YDKAEINIYIKTEEDY
-86 KDSESEL
+86 KL

-107 DDIEKKLASKG
+107 DSIEKKLSSKG

-131 DTIKIYAENLPQEFK
+131 DTVKVYAENLPQEFK

-173 KQELE
+173 KQELK

-234 YGIVNLEKIT
+234 YGIVNLEKIK

-274 PSERGIVMWRIKRL
+274 PSERGIVMWRIRRL
-288 RKDYGDTWENMV
+288 NKDYGDTWENMV

-311 IRNGERLYRI
+311 IRNGERLYRV
-321 FSDVAS
+321 FSDVSS
-327 KDDTMFPTEQQSLIA
+327 KEDTMFPTEQQSLEA

-392 CGLFDKEKIVLVRD
+392 CGLFDKDKIVLVRD

-412 IGDDTMP
+412 IGDNTMP
-419 SWSNYLKEN
+419 SWYDYLKEN

-445 SKNYYVGHTD
+445 SKNYYIGHTD

-474 PNRSKVYEIKD
+474 PDRSKVYEIKD

-502 FDDIKKKR
+502 SDDTKKKR

-543 YLDMLPKVKLAY
+543 YLDMLPKIKLAY

-568 FKEHFAEE
+568 FKEHFMDD

>member
-1 MNKDA
+1 
-6 FMDYFFGRKEE
+6 MDYFFGRKEE

-58 EYNYDLRKYVLKDGC
+58 EYNYELRKYVLKDGC
-73 YDKAEINIYAKTN
+73 YDKAEINIYAKTD

-93 VKTIKISE
+93 VKTIKVSE

-107 DDIEKKLASKG
+107 DDVEKKLSSKG

-131 DTIKIYAENLPQEFK
+131 DTVKIYAENLPQEFK

-153 KDFNNCRTEI
+153 KDFNNCRTEL
-163 EKKMLELEKQ
+163 EKKILELEKQ

-178 SQIAEMEKWLK
+178 SQITEMEKWLK

-234 YGIVNLEKIT
+234 YGIVNLEKIK

-274 PSERGIVMWRIKRL
+274 PSERGIVRWRIRRL
-288 RKDYGDTWENMV
+288 NKDYGDTWENMV

-311 IRNGERLYRI
+311 IRNGERLYRV
-321 FSDVAS
+321 FSDVSS
-327 KDDTMFPTEQQSLIA
+327 KEDTMFPTKEQNIQA

-419 SWSNYLKEN
+419 SWYDYLKEN

-445 SKNYYVGHTD
+445 SKNYYIGHTD

-474 PNRSKVYEIKD
+474 PDRSKVYEIKD

-502 FDDIKKKR
+502 SDDIKKKR

-543 YLDMLPKVKLAY
+543 YLDMLPKIKLAY

-568 FKEHFAEE
+568 FKEHFMDD